1 MTTLVLGANTAITGT
16 TAKVT
21 ISNTTMN
28 IGQTVGMMWLPLDD
42 KRQAK
47 ISPAY
52 LHETKDWASV
62 DNTTW
67 TLDLTKVFGSYQV
80 HRLQLVIYAYYDPSL
95 ALPATELAPLTL
107 IINEQIDY
115 TVIVQERHIKTSVV
129 LEFYERNGQYK
140 CRALAEHSTQSLSAF
155 GQHLG
160 ISVNEKFPTS
170 SGASGEIGESRPR
183 PIAGETWTGTAFA
196 IDSHHLLTCHHVID
210 GASVIGIRQQGRADR
225 QAFVVM
231 SDEGSDTAILKVD
244 EPLSSILPLGA
255 GQLELLGENVV
266 TMGFPLS
273 GVSSQLQVTAGNI
286 AGLLGIHDDIRFL
299 QFTAPIQPGSSGS
312 PVMLSNGQVIGM
324 VTSSLTNA
332 QNMNYAVKYQLLS
345 AILTSSG
352 VGATGI
358 SHETLATP
366 QLIKRHKDSLWL
378 VGCQA

>member
-1 MTTLVLGANTAITGT
+1 M
-16 TAKVT
+16 
-21 ISNTTMN
+21 
-28 IGQTVGMMWLPLDD
+28 
-42 KRQAK
+42 
-47 ISPAY
+47 
-52 LHETKDWASV
+52 
-62 DNTTW
+62 
-67 TLDLTKVFGSYQV
+67 
-80 HRLQLVIYAYYDPSL
+80 DPSL

-196 IDSHHLLTCHHVID
+196 IDSHLLTCHHVID

-244 EPLSSILPLGA
+244 EPLSSILPLGI

-286 AGLLGIHDDIRFL
+286 AGLLGIHDDIR
-299 QFTAPIQPGSSGS
+299 
-312 PVMLSNGQVIGM
+312 LSNSPPPFSRVQV
-324 VTSSLTNA
+324 VAPDVVKWTSHRYGNIKSNHA

-352 VGATGI
+352 
-358 SHETLATP
+358 
-366 QLIKRHKDSLWL
+366 L
-378 VGCQA
+378 VQRAFLMKL